1 MLDIKAIRAN
11 PKEIEARL
19 RRRAPDTDL
28 SEIEALDRDR
38 LELLQSVERLKARR
52 NEVSKEV
59 GRKKKAGEDAD
70 SLIADTRV
78 LGEELAGG
86 QARLAELES
95 RIHESVVALPNL
107 PHPDVVP
114 GADLS
119 LAPLV
124 REHGE
129 RLEESATGENHVEIA
144 TRLGLLDLTRASRLA
159 GSHFALHR
167 GWGARLEW
175 ALLRF
180 MIDLHV
186 DECGYELIL
195 PPFVANTDTLTASGQ
210 LPKFADQV
218 YRCADDDLYLI
229 PTAEVPLTGLHRSEI
244 LDEASLPL
252 CYCAYTA
259 CFRREAGAHGASER
273 GLIRT
278 HQFNKVEIYR
288 FATPESSYEQLE
300 TLVGQAEEVVRRL
313 GLHFRTVRLVA
324 GDLAQQA
331 AMTYDVE
338 VYIPGQERYYE
349 VSSISNC
356 EEYQAR
362 RSQIRYRPSSGGK
375 VRYVHTLN
383 GSALATSRLLAAIIE
398 TYVRADGSLEIP
410 EVLRQHLAGAGVIH
424 PDGRAT

>member
-11 PKEIEARL
+11 SKEIEARL
-19 RRRAPDTDL
+19 RRRAPDIDL
-28 SEIEALDRDR
+28 SEIETLDRDR
-38 LELLQSVERLKARR
+38 LGLLQSVERLKARR
-52 NEVSKEV
+52 NEISKEV
-59 GRKKKAGEDAD
+59 GKRKKAGEDAD
-70 SLIADTRV
+70 SLIADTRA

-86 QARLAELES
+86 QDRLVELEK
-95 RIHESVVALPNL
+95 RIDEIVIALPNL
-107 PHPDVVP
+107 PHPDVIP
-114 GADLS
+114 GGDPSQAQTI
-119 LAPLV
+119 
-124 REHGE
+124 REEGD
-129 RLEESATGENHVEIA
+129 RLTKSATGENHVQIA
-144 TRLGLLDLTRASRLA
+144 TRLGLLDLARASRLA

-167 GWGARLEW
+167 GWGARIEW
-175 ALLRF
+175 SLLRF

-186 DECGYELIL
+186 GESGYELIL
-195 PPFVANTDTLTASGQ
+195 PPFVANTETLTASGQ

-229 PTAEVPLTGLHRSEI
+229 PTAEVPLTAFHRSEI

-252 CYCAYTA
+252 RYCAYTP

-288 FATPESSYEQLE
+288 FTTPESSYEQLE
-300 TLVGQAEEVVRRL
+300 ILVRQAEEVVRRL

-362 RSQIRYRPSSGGK
+362 RSRIRYRPIGGGK
-375 VRYVHTLN
+375 ARYVHTLN

-398 TYVRADGSLEIP
+398 TYARADGGLDIP
-410 EVLRQHLAGAGVIH
+410 EVLRPHLAEASVIH
-424 PDGRAT
+424 PDGSTS